1 MSKAWLENWG
11 SAQDLAQYVAER
23 LPSQA
28 QPSMRS
34 TSAVEHAQPME
45 SADRSDESITD
56 TLAKLV
62 KDILG
67 AKVSVHQP
75 FMEVSVTL
83 CQSSCCQ
90 VTGGPDKSDFEILG
104 LICKPVASNKRRSG

>member
-45 SADRSDESITD
+45 SADRYDESITD

-75 FMEVSVTL
+75 FMEVSV
-83 CQSSCCQ
+83 SYVSHPAAKSQ
-90 VTGGPDKSDFEILG
+90 VG
-104 LICKPVASNKRRSG
+104 LINLILEFKAYLQACCLKQA

>member
-28 QPSMRS
+28 QP
-34 TSAVEHAQPME
+34 ME
-45 SADRSDESITD
+45 SADRYDESITD

-90 VTGGPDKSDFEILG
+90 VTGGPDKSDFGI
-104 LICKPVASNKRRSG
+104 